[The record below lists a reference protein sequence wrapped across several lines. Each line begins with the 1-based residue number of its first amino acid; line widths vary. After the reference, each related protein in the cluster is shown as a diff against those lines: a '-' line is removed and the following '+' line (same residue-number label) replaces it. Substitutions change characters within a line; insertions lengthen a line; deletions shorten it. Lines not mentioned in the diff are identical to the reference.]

1 MELVNRPILAID
13 IGSTKICAIIGEL
26 KDGQIEIAGHGISKS
41 QGIKKGAISNI
52 ELASRSIKNAV
63 DDAKRVAG
71 INPTS
76 ATISISGAYVKSLKS
91 TGVVNIP
98 NQEISINE
106 INRVMQTALYN
117 ANIPNEFEVLHVLPY
132 KFKID
137 EQDFIEDPNGMNAS
151 RMKVSAHIVMTSKS
165 NLGNLKKAV
174 NAAGIE
180 ISKIVLSGYASAL
193 AVLSE
198 NDKERGVAVIDLGGQ
213 TSNLVIHLGNA
224 IQYNN
229 YLAVG
234 SNHITND
241 LSIALHTPLDV
252 AEELKI
258 AKASLLES
266 DGGEVQLSI
275 IGDEH
280 NLNLVSL
287 EIVQSI
293 VYSRMEET
301 LTILID
307 LLNKS
312 NLRDQLGS
320 GIILT
325 GGMTL
330 IEGTRELAQALIPNM
345 PIRIGKP
352 SNIANIEDL
361 NSPEFSTAIGLIQY
375 ESGKHTEY
383 ELEGSNKTMLH
394 SKDYIAKD
402 SLQDI
407 AGIQKINSMGKPK
420 ISVSTPSFDDDKNNS
435 NDLFK
440 DLSQESKKNQNN
452 PLDNFMDW
460 AKKIF

>member
-1 MELVNRPILAID
+1 VNKPILAID
-13 IGSTKICAIIGEL
+13 IGSTKICAIIGEI
-26 KDGQIEIAGHGISKS
+26 KDGQMEIAGHGISKS

-52 ELASRSIKNAV
+52 ELASRSIRDAV

-71 INPTS
+71 INLTT
-76 ATISISGAYVKSLKS
+76 ATISISGAYVKSVKS
-91 TGVVNIP
+91 SGVVNIP

-151 RMKVSAHIVMTSKS
+151 RMEADTHIIITGKS

-180 ISKIVLSGYASAL
+180 ISKVVLSGYASSL
-193 AVLSE
+193 AVTSD

-213 TSNLVIHLGNA
+213 TSNIVVHVGNS
-224 IQYNN
+224 IQYNDF
-229 YLAVG
+229 LPVG

-252 AEELKI
+252 AEDLKI
-258 AKASLLES
+258 AKGSLLQHE
-266 DGGEVQLSI
+266 GGEVKLSI
-275 IGDEH
+275 IGDEK

-287 EIVQSI
+287 DIVHNI

-301 LTILID
+301 FVILAD
-307 LLNKS
+307 LLTKS
-312 NLRDQLGS
+312 GLKNQLGS

-330 IEGTRELAQALIPNM
+330 IEGSRELAQALMPNL
-345 PIRIGKP
+345 PIRVGQPTNI
-352 SNIANIEDL
+352 SNISEAL
-361 NSPEFSTAIGLIQY
+361 NSPEFSTVIGLLHY

-383 ELEGSNKTMLH
+383 ELEGSKTMLH
-394 SKDYIAKD
+394 SKEYKPKE

-407 AGIQKINSMGKPK
+407 TGFQDLDSSYKPK
-420 ISVSTPSFDDDKNNS
+420 ISVSTPSFNDEKDNS
-435 NDLFK
+435 IDLFK
-440 DLSQESKKNQNN
+440 DLSQEPKKNQNN
-452 PLDNFMDW
+452 PLDNFVDW

>member
-1 MELVNRPILAID
+1 VNKPILAID
-13 IGSTKICAIIGEL
+13 IGSTKICAIIGEI
-26 KDGQIEIAGHGISKS
+26 KDGQIEIAGHGISKA

-52 ELASRSIKNAV
+52 ELASRSIRDAV

-71 INPTS
+71 INLTT
-76 ATISISGAYVKSLKS
+76 ATISISGAYVKSLQS
-91 TGVVNIP
+91 SGVVNIP

-117 ANIPNEFEVLHVLPY
+117 ANIPNEFDILHVLPY

-151 RMKVSAHIVMTSKS
+151 RMEVNTHIIITGKS
-165 NLGNLKKAV
+165 TLGNLKKAV

-180 ISKIVLSGYASAL
+180 ISKVVLSGYASSL
-193 AVLSE
+193 AVISE
-198 NDKERGVAVIDLGGQ
+198 NDKERGVAVIDLGGE
-213 TSNLVIHLGNA
+213 TSNIVVHAGNS
-224 IQYNN
+224 IQYNGF
-229 YLAVG
+229 LPVG

-252 AEELKI
+252 AEDLKI
-258 AKASLLES
+258 SKGSLLENE
-266 DGGEVQLSI
+266 GGEVKLSI
-275 IGDEH
+275 IGDEK

-287 EIVQSI
+287 DIVHNI
-293 VYSRMEET
+293 IYSRMEET
-301 LTILID
+301 LSILND

-312 NLRDQLGS
+312 SLKDQLGA

-330 IEGTRELAQALIPNM
+330 IEGTRELAQAIMPNI
-345 PIRIGKP
+345 PIRIGQP
-352 SNIANIEDL
+352 NNINNIIDDL
-361 NSPEFSTAIGLIQY
+361 NSPEFSTVIGLLQY

-383 ELEGSNKTMLH
+383 ELEGSKTMLH
-394 SKDYIAKD
+394 SKEYKHKE

-407 AGIQKINSMGKPK
+407 AGFEDIDSTIKPK
-420 ISVSTPSFDDDKNNS
+420 ISVSTPSFNDEKNSS

>member
-1 MELVNRPILAID
+1 MNRPILAID
-13 IGSTKICAIIGEL
+13 IGSTKICAIIGEI
-26 KDGQIEIAGHGISKS
+26 KDGQVEIAGHGISKS

-52 ELASRSIKNAV
+52 ELASRSIKDAV
-63 DDAKRVAG
+63 NDAKRVAG
-71 INPTS
+71 INPTA

-91 TGVVNIP
+91 SGVVNIP

-117 ANIPNEFEVLHVLPY
+117 ANIPNEFDVLHVLPY

-151 RMKVSAHIVMTSKS
+151 RMEVDTHIIITGKS

-180 ISKIVLSGYASAL
+180 ISKVVLSGYASSL
-193 AVLSE
+193 AVTSK

-213 TSNLVIHLGNA
+213 TSNLVIHSGNS
-224 IQYNN
+224 IQYNAF
-229 YLAVG
+229 LPVG

-258 AKASLLES
+258 AKASLLSTEE
-266 DGGEVQLSI
+266 GEVRLSI
-275 IGDEH
+275 IGDDK

-287 EIVQSI
+287 DNIYNI
-293 VYSRMEET
+293 IHSRMEET
-301 LTILID
+301 ITILAD

-312 NLRDQLGS
+312 GLKEQLGS

-352 SNIANIEDL
+352 TNIHNISEDL
-361 NSPEFSTAIGLIQY
+361 KSPEYSTVIGLLQY
-375 ESGKHTEY
+375 EAGKHTEY
-383 ELEGSNKTMLH
+383 ELESSKTMLH
-394 SKDYIAKD
+394 SKEYNHKE

-407 AGIQKINSMGKPK
+407 ATFHHINSNTKPK
-420 ISVSTPSFDDDKNNS
+420 ISVSTPSFNREKEGS
-435 NDLFK
+435 IDLFK
-440 DLSQESKKNQNN
+440 DLSQEPKKNQNN
-452 PLDNFMDW
+452 PLENFMDW

>member
-1 MELVNRPILAID
+1 MNKPILAID
-13 IGSTKICAIIGEL
+13 IGSTKICAIIGEI
-26 KDGQIEIAGHGISKS
+26 KDDQMEIAGHGISKS

-52 ELASRSIKNAV
+52 ELASKSIKNAV

-71 INPTS
+71 INPT
-76 ATISISGAYVKSLKS
+76 AAIISISGAYVKSLQS
-91 TGVVNIP
+91 SGVVNIP

-117 ANIPNEFEVLHVLPY
+117 ANIPNEFDILHVLPY

-151 RMKVSAHIVMTSKS
+151 RMEVDTHIIITGKS

-180 ISKIVLSGYASAL
+180 ISKVVLSGYASS
-193 AVLSE
+193 LSVISN
-198 NDKERGVAVIDLGGQ
+198 NDKERGVAIIDLGGQ
-213 TSNLVIHLGNA
+213 TSNLVVHVGNA
-224 IQYNN
+224 IQYNDF
-229 YLAVG
+229 LSVG

-258 AKASLLES
+258 SKGSLLQTES
-266 DGGEVQLSI
+266 GEVRLSI
-275 IGDEH
+275 IGDEKK
-280 NLNLVSL
+280 LNLVSL
-287 EIVQSI
+287 DIVQNI
-293 VYSRMEET
+293 IYSRMEET
-301 LTILID
+301 LIILAG
-307 LLNKS
+307 LLEKS
-312 NLRDQLGS
+312 GLKEQLGS

-330 IEGTRELAQALIPNM
+330 IEGTRELAQALIPNI
-345 PIRIGKP
+345 PIRIGQP
-352 SNIANIEDL
+352 SNTHNISEDL
-361 NSPEFSTAIGLIQY
+361 NSPEFSTVIGLLQY

-383 ELEGSNKTMLH
+383 ELEGSKTMLH
-394 SKDYIAKD
+394 SKDYKPKD

-407 AGIQKINSMGKPK
+407 ASLQNTELTQKPK
-420 ISVSTPSFDDDKNNS
+420 ISVSTPSYKDEKTNNV
-435 NDLFK
+435 DLFK
-440 DLSQESKKNQNN
+440 DLSQEPKKNQNN
-452 PLDNFMDW
+452 PLQNMMDW

>member
-1 MELVNRPILAID
+1 MNKPILAID
-13 IGSTKICAIIGEL
+13 IGSTKICAIIGEI
-26 KDGQIEIAGHGISKS
+26 KDGQMEIAGHGISKS

-52 ELASRSIKNAV
+52 ELASRSIRDAV

-71 INPTS
+71 INLTT
-76 ATISISGAYVKSLKS
+76 ATISISGAYVKSVKS
-91 TGVVNIP
+91 SGVVNIP

-151 RMKVSAHIVMTSKS
+151 RMEADTHIIITGKS

-180 ISKIVLSGYASAL
+180 ISKVVLSGYASSL
-193 AVLSE
+193 AVTSD

-213 TSNLVIHLGNA
+213 TSNIVVHVGNS
-224 IQYNN
+224 IQYNDF
-229 YLAVG
+229 LPVG

-252 AEELKI
+252 AEDLKI
-258 AKASLLES
+258 AKGSLLQHE
-266 DGGEVQLSI
+266 GGEVKLSI
-275 IGDEH
+275 IGDEK

-287 EIVQSI
+287 DIVHNI

-301 LTILID
+301 FVILAD
-307 LLNKS
+307 LLTKS
-312 NLRDQLGS
+312 GLKNQLGS

-330 IEGTRELAQALIPNM
+330 IEGSRELAQALMPNL
-345 PIRIGKP
+345 PIRVGQPTNI
-352 SNIANIEDL
+352 SNISEAL
-361 NSPEFSTAIGLIQY
+361 NSPEFSTVIGLLHY

-383 ELEGSNKTMLH
+383 ELEGSKTMLH
-394 SKDYIAKD
+394 SKEYKPKE

-407 AGIQKINSMGKPK
+407 TGFQDLDSSYKPK
-420 ISVSTPSFDDDKNNS
+420 ISVSTPSFNDEKDNS
-435 NDLFK
+435 IDLFK
-440 DLSQESKKNQNN
+440 DLSQEPKKNQNN
-452 PLDNFMDW
+452 PLDNFVDW